1 LKTNFLYDNI
11 ILQIRFSENR
21 RNMMPDMNDFH
32 AFRSTT
38 DGDSSAGCGTTA
50 VIWAVVIAF
59 IIWLIGKI

>member
-1 LKTNFLYDNI
+1 
-11 ILQIRFSENR
+11 
-21 RNMMPDMNDFH
+21 MPDMNDFH